1 MIKLVG
7 FQFQS
12 GTIVSKDTGEVIPWS
27 NVLLRC
33 LSDEG
38 LLDNEFG
45 YSVAEKKIKGSLIKM
60 SLGLDSAAK
69 DEEVISILGK
79 FLDQNIEF
87 TIGFVKGVPEIN
99 GFKVV
104 DK

>member
-7 FQFQS
+7 FEFQS
-12 GTIVSKDTGEVIPWS
+12 GNIVSKDSGEVIPWS

-33 LSDEG
+33 ISDEG
-38 LLDNEFG
+38 LKDNEFG
-45 YSVAEKKIKGSLIKM
+45 FSVAEKKIKGTFIKI

-69 DEEVISILGK
+69 DQDVISALGK
-79 FLDQNIEF
+79 YLDQNIEF

-104 DK
+104 K

>member
-7 FQFQS
+7 FEFQS
-12 GTIVSKDTGEVIPWS
+12 GDIVNKDSGEVIPWS

-38 LLDNEFG
+38 LKDNEFG
-45 YSVAEKKIKGSLIKM
+45 FVVAEKKIKGALIKT

-69 DEEVISILGK
+69 NEAVISALGK

-99 GFKVV
+99 GFRVV
-104 DK
+104 K

>member
-7 FQFQS
+7 FEFQS
-12 GTIVSKDTGEVIPWS
+12 GTIVSKDAGEVIPWS

-38 LLDNEFG
+38 LKDNEFG
-45 YSVAEKKIKGSLIKM
+45 FVVAEKKIKGALMKA

-69 DEEVISILGK
+69 DQEVISALGK
-79 FLDQNIEF
+79 FLDKNIEF

-104 DK
+104 EK